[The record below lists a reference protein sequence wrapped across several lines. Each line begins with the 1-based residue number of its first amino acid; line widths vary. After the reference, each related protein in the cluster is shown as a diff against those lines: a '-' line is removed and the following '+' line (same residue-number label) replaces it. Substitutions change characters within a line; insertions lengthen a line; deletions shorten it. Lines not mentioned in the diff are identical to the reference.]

1 MAVEMRLYRVPI
13 IGSNA
18 ERRHGKVV
26 DEVTVKVGT
35 KWLTDNRDCRY
46 YKAPSEDA
54 NRNPYFQQNSMY
66 WGTDYRL
73 YQTEQAAKDYHRL
86 RLQRPVDRVGEGHG
100 HSQGRRVPEM
110 STKIFDA
117 WRINSIDIGELV
129 KLGSEIREVQQKSF
143 VDAVYNS
150 LDFCQL
156 AIIFA
161 KKSVEDIEELRPVFA
176 SIAANVVHKCV
187 LMYDWTPSFTMT
199 DSAKSSAE
207 QILQKEAQKRKIS
220 LTVEQ
225 KRNLLDVITE
235 IYEIVSRDWQASLL
249 FLRGDN
255 GSTYMKGFNLTRE
268 AAHFIDSQYPRFEYT
283 DQTEMN
289 ISDFNEYTRQYIGA
303 AKTEEERYERLLEA
317 QHERGELWDKAFAGH
332 SVWRDAGLSISLVPA
347 QLQEQFVAIHSICK
361 KVFGA
366 EA

>member
-1 MAVEMRLYRVPI
+1 
-13 IGSNA
+13 
-18 ERRHGKVV
+18 
-26 DEVTVKVGT
+26 
-35 KWLTDNRDCRY
+35 
-46 YKAPSEDA
+46 
-54 NRNPYFQQNSMY
+54 
-66 WGTDYRL
+66 
-73 YQTEQAAKDYHRL
+73 
-86 RLQRPVDRVGEGHG
+86 
-100 HSQGRRVPEM
+100 M

-117 WRINSIDIGELV
+117 WRINSTDIGELV
-129 KLGSEIREVQQKSF
+129 KLGSEIREVQRKSF

-161 KKSVEDIEELRPVFA
+161 KKSVEDVEELRPVFA

-220 LTVEQ
+220 LTEEQ
-225 KRNLLDVITE
+225 KKNLLDVITE

-249 FLRGDN
+249 FLKGDN

-268 AAHFIDSQYPRFEYT
+268 TARFIDSTYPRFEYT
-283 DQTEMN
+283 DQTEM
-289 ISDFNEYTRQYIGA
+289 STSSFDAFTQEYIVSGH
-303 AKTEEERYERLLEA
+303 TEEEQNERLMEA

-332 SVWRDAGLSISLVPA
+332 SLWRDAGLSFSLVPA